1 MNYRWQETMKILIP
15 GFYIVI
21 FLGIAYFFKNCTFD
35 KDVIESI
42 GKLSAILIVLSL
54 FLAFVVG
61 FVNEVISGGVEYL
74 MYCVCIPRPSR
85 LILNETFTRFH
96 ISKIS
101 DLKSKLHISNVDKVD
116 NEKSAKCL
124 RTAKQAIDKDKCIEY
139 YYQSVL
145 GRNLFFA
152 HVIVS
157 IAILFVN
164 FSWTLL
170 SGMIGLAALLCWQWW
185 KMNLVYVKNIFV
197 EYLKINQP

>member
-21 FLGIAYFFKNCTFD
+21 FLGIAYFLKNCTFD

-42 GKLSAILIVLSL
+42 GKLSAILIVLSI
-54 FLAFVVG
+54 FFAFVVG
-61 FVNEVISGGVEYL
+61 FVNEVISGGLEYL
-74 MYCVCIPRPSR
+74 MYCVGIPRPSH
-85 LILNETFTRFH
+85 LILNEKYTRFH

-101 DLKSKLHISNVDKVD
+101 DLKGKLNISNVD
-116 NEKSAKCL
+116 NIIAAKCL

-145 GRNLFFA
+145 TRNLFFA

-157 IAILFVN
+157 ILILVVIY
-164 FSWTLL
+164 FSWLL
-170 SGMIGLAALLCWQWW
+170 LLAMIVLAALLCWQWW

-197 EYLKINQP
+197 EFLKL